1 MCLWVS
7 LLSGTLNI
15 YLRFL
20 NQVFF
25 PHSQTM
31 IDLLQALDVANR
43 LDMVPQ
49 IWKGQFQLICLD
61 LSHFL
66 VLINEH
72 VNVVREENL
81 CF

>member
-1 MCLWVS
+1 MEQIDV
-7 LLSGTLNI
+7 TLKWYKDLI
-15 YLRFL
+15 PS
-20 NQVFF
+20 VFF

-72 VNVVREENL
+72 VNVVREENF